1 MVALDVRPKD
11 EAEINSEATEP
22 VDMAMEESNVT
33 NNGGARI
40 PPGLIRCRFQA
51 CAITLSTGRIQSKLR
66 ARQPRGTDLRRVC
79 ATLSA
84 NPY

>member
-33 NNGGARI
+33 NNGG
-40 PPGLIRCRFQA
+40 GEN
-51 CAITLSTGRIQSKLR
+51 STWS
-66 ARQPRGTDLRRVC
+66 
-79 ATLSA
+79 
-84 NPY
+84 